1 VLEDSLGGKV
11 AKTLLFRLSE
21 SGTLEHFR
29 KVVLLSSPKDQY
41 VPAYS
46 ARIQVSRLAV
56 HWGCLITNLS
66 SYLPRGHMGSLCDLY
81 RVTTS
86 VILPQLRCSIT
97 WHAYVLS

>member
-11 AKTLLFRLSE
+11 AKTLLYKLSE

-46 ARIQVSRLAV
+46 ARIQVSRLAL
-56 HWGCLITNLS
+56 HWGYLITNPS
-66 SYLPRGHMGSLCDLY
+66 SCLLRGHMDSLCDHYGCYYISYYTLA
-81 RVTTS
+81 TM
-86 VILPQLRCSIT
+86 
-97 WHAYVLS
+97 